1 MKRLMI
7 ILLSLVMI
15 LNIPITNVFAD
26 HIEENNLN
34 YYSYELFE
42 NNKKRYVDVID
53 KKTKHVDYIV
63 YDKTTGQ
70 LTINGK
76 NKTCVVY
83 RNHPRNASHYKI
95 NFTVD
100 YQTAGLLAGSILALT
115 ATSISSLKKVMPAF
129 KLTVGTQVKG
139 CIKYDCSK
147 NRKKNYITLT
157 MKFSRGRNK
166 SYRFRDSGMRMSI
179 KPYI

>member
-1 MKRLMI
+1 MKRIMI

-26 HIEENNLN
+26 HIVENDLN
-34 YYSYELFE
+34 HYSYELFE

-70 LTINGK
+70 FTINGK
-76 NKTCVVY
+76 NKKCVVY
-83 RNHPRNASHYKI
+83 RNHSRKASHYKM
-95 NFTVD
+95 NFTID

-115 ATSISSLKKVMPAF
+115 ATSISSLKKVMLAS
-129 KLTVGTQVKG
+129 KIVSGTQVKG

-157 MKFSRGRNK
+157 MKFGRGQNK

>member
-42 NNKKRYVDVID
+42 NSEKRYVDVIN
-53 KKTKHVDYIV
+53 KKTKYVDYIV
-63 YDKTTGQ
+63 YDKKTGV
-70 LTINGK
+70 LTINGR
-76 NKTCVVY
+76 NKKCVVHANY
-83 RNHPRNASHYKI
+83 PRNASHYKM

-100 YQTAGLLAGSILALT
+100 YQTVGLLAGSILAFT

-129 KLTVGTQVKG
+129 KLAVGTQVKG
-139 CIKYDCSK
+139 CLKYKCQK
-147 NRKKNYITLT
+147 NNRRTYITLT
-157 MKFSRGRNK
+157 MKFGCGRNK
-166 SYRFRDSGMRMSI
+166 SYSFKTSSLRMST